1 MARAKQEKKARGAQK
16 GRRAMTEL
24 MKEGKLPE
32 EELKAAKEPAKVAA
46 LKAETP
52 VERKKPGRKPMT
64 EEQKAEAKRLRDE
77 AKAQNVKATV
87 YVQYAGVEAEVN
99 ALTEA
104 AKADFKES
112 HKRTKITS
120 LRLYIKP
127 EDYAAYYV
135 VNENFAGKVDL

>member
-24 MKEGKLPE
+24 MKEGKLPVE
-32 EELKAAKEPAKVAA
+32 TAA
-46 LKAETP
+46 L

-64 EEQKAEAKRLRDE
+64 EEQKAEAKRAREE
-77 AKAQNVKATV
+77 AKAAEEAAELTAKAMV
-87 YVQYAGVEAEVN
+87 YVQYAGAEAEVRSL
-99 ALTEA
+99 AEA
-104 AKADFKES
+104 AKADFKQA

-135 VNENFAGKVDL
+135 VNETFAGKVDL

>member
-24 MKEGKLPE
+24 MKEGKLPVE
-32 EELKAAKEPAKVAA
+32 TAA
-46 LKAETP
+46 LVETAAP

-64 EEQKAEAKRLRDE
+64 EEQKAEARLQRE
-77 AKAQNVKATV
+77 AAKAQNVKATV
-87 YVQYAGVEAEVN
+87 YIQYAGAEAEVN

-104 AKADFKES
+104 AKADFKQA

-135 VNENFAGKVDL
+135 VNETFAGKVDL

>member
-24 MKEGKLPE
+24 MKEGKLPVE
-32 EELKAAKEPAKVAA
+32 TAA
-46 LKAETP
+46 LVETAAP

-64 EEQKAEAKRLRDE
+64 EEQKAEAKRAREE
-77 AKAQNVKATV
+77 AKAAEEAAELTAKAMV

-104 AKADFKES
+104 AKADFKKA

-135 VNENFAGKVDL
+135 VNETFAGKVDL